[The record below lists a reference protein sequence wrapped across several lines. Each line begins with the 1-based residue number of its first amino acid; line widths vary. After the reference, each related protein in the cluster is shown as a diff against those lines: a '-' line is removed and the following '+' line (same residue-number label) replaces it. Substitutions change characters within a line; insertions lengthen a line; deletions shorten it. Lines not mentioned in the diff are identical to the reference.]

1 MLVRCSDA
9 TTRTRAFA
17 MQFFLQNLGLGIGGL
32 VGGLI
37 VDTSRASSFTM
48 LFLIEAVMF
57 LVLGAIAATVRM
69 PRPTAVPK
77 DAAADGSAARG
88 GLRVLLSHRAMVQ
101 LCVLGFVVFFAC
113 YGQFE
118 SGLAAYGTEA
128 AGIQPSTLGIALAAN
143 TAVIVVAQFVVLRLV
158 ERRKR
163 SRVIASVGL
172 IWAFAWIV
180 AGYAGLGHGSQ
191 TMATAAMISTYALF
205 GLGESMLSPTVA
217 PLVADLAPESM
228 VGQYN
233 SAFALCKQLALAVG
247 PAVGGPMGAS
257 LHGPYIVTFV
267 LFSLGITVLALRLG
281 RHLTPVQDQPSLAA
295 VPSRVVA
302 VSLPENASAA
312 WAGRPS
318 PPCTDRT
325 VPRAPVRYCG
335 RANSHQTALPPPGVR
350 RLPQDVAIDATMEM
364 PRPASSPGSAR
375 RRRGRWS
382 SPSVTSMI
390 SLRSVRRSA
399 RRIGGVP
406 CCRELATS
414 SPAARTPSSHSSIG
428 KRQDVSTPVAKA
440 RARGAASMPPSRSS
454 EALWNSSAVA
464 PVRAGCWTTSTATSS
479 SCSAVMLRERIRRS
493 QTTCGAPF
501 APDSARSSE
510 ATPSSMSSLR
520 RSTRPSV

>member
-1 MLVRCSDA
+1 MGAALRRIQLGSALSAFGLGFTVPYLYVYVAQVRDLGAGTAGVVLAVFAMAALVVLPFTGRVIDRRGPLPVLVVASVVASLGAVALGFSSQVTASVLSAAVLGAGTAVMQPALATMLVRCSDT

-17 MQFFLQNLGLGIGGL
+17 TQFFLQNLGLGIGGL

-37 VDTSRASSFTM
+37 VDTSRASSFTL

-57 LVLGAIAATVRM
+57 LVLGAISATVRM
-69 PRPTAVPK
+69 PRTPAVVK
-77 DAAADGSAARG
+77 EATADGSAPRG

-101 LCVLGFVVFFAC
+101 LCVLGFVLFFAC

-281 RHLTPVQDQPSLAA
+281 RRLTPVQDQPSLAA

-302 VSLPENASAA
+302 VSLPENASAE
-312 WAGRPS
+312 GP
-318 PPCTDRT
+318 
-325 VPRAPVRYCG
+325 APV
-335 RANSHQTALPPPGVR
+335 
-350 RLPQDVAIDATMEM
+350 
-364 PRPASSPGSAR
+364 
-375 RRRGRWS
+375 
-382 SPSVTSMI
+382 
-390 SLRSVRRSA
+390 
-399 RRIGGVP
+399 
-406 CCRELATS
+406 
-414 SPAARTPSSHSSIG
+414 AAVH
-428 KRQDVSTPVAKA
+428 
-440 RARGAASMPPSRSS
+440 
-454 EALWNSSAVA
+454 
-464 PVRAGCWTTSTATSS
+464 
-479 SCSAVMLRERIRRS
+479 
-493 QTTCGAPF
+493 
-501 APDSARSSE
+501 
-510 ATPSSMSSLR
+510 
-520 RSTRPSV
+520 